1 MSKKLFFSFSTVCL
15 VALLVL
21 FTGCEEKDLYK
32 PEPPIEGDKPSTLDY
47 STSKTL
53 TLALN
58 YQVSP
63 GYVSTFDVYT
73 EYPLD
78 ADGVLKQDLQPIAG
92 GINIA
97 GVSDIKRVIPAYVK
111 ELYVYSEDLFI
122 PRLLHATVD
131 DAAGVA
137 SFEPATI
144 TVANEEV
151 AQTRTIGNKKIDKYL
166 KAESDFYDDN
176 KYQWD
181 WSSFSNKLVESK
193 YDLKAP
199 DMEKTIPSE
208 LLNAIKQ
215 AFPEKT
221 AAAEIYYEDAMVEV
235 KSDPNDVGGARIHV
249 SVLHAGCGYNNS
261 LSYFVYNGPKKLEEL
276 TSDERNA
283 LEVINVF
290 QLADVYNNSFKNKK
304 MGLTPGHY
312 VQLKYKNEEG
322 KYVNEFPIGSKI
334 GWILHSDGF
343 DESNFAVKEGASRIY
358 SIANWNT
365 NQAKRTIFFGYE
377 TKSGDKYSCFGF
389 EDTPAG
395 GDNDCNDVIFH
406 VHIDPFDAVNPPP
419 FIPEPGTIEKT
430 STHCGV
436 LAFED
441 NWPNKGD
448 YDLNDVVV
456 KYSSTITTVQDGE
469 TTENSGGEL
478 VPKGEITVKRVED
491 VFSFVH
497 TGATFANGFSYKVDI
512 DPSKIK
518 SIKITDNKGNT
529 VDYTAIADGAGFIV
543 NICDDVKKL
552 ISPMVPVTTPAVF
565 TVRMDFNEKAVK
577 DEGFEVLQA
586 PYNPYIRPVNSN
598 IDSDGIEVHL
608 PFYYPTSMADMSLF
622 GTRFD
627 VSDPATDTYYASK
640 ESVYYPFALHLF
652 GCSEFTIPTESKTID
667 CTYPKYTNWVNCKC
681 GIDDADWYLYPIN

>member
-1 MSKKLFFSFSTVCL
+1 MSKKLFFSFGALCL
-15 VALLVL
+15 MALLVL
-21 FTGCEEKDLYK
+21 FTGCEDKDLYN
-32 PEPPIEGDKPSTLDY
+32 PEPPIEGEGPSTLDY

-53 TLALN
+53 TLNLN

-78 ADGVLKQDLQPIAG
+78 GDGVLKQDLQPIAG

-97 GVSDIKRVIPAYVK
+97 GVSEIKRVIPAYAK

-122 PRLLHATVD
+122 PRLLHATID
-131 DAAGVA
+131 NAAGVA
-137 SFEPATI
+137 MFMPATI
-144 TVANEEV
+144 NVANEEV
-151 AQTRTIGNKKIDKYL
+151 AQTRTIGNKKVDKYL
-166 KAESDFYDDN
+166 KAKSDFYDDN
-176 KYQWD
+176 KKEFD
-181 WSSFSNKLVESK
+181 WGSWRYKLLESK
-193 YDLKAP
+193 YDLKVP
-199 DMEKTIPSE
+199 DMEKEIPSE
-208 LLNAIKQ
+208 LLNAIAQ
-215 AFPEKT
+215 SFPEKT
-221 AAAEIYYEDAMVEV
+221 AVAAKYYEDAMVEV

-249 SVLHAGCGYNNS
+249 SVLHAGCGHNNA
-261 LSYFVYNGPKKLEEL
+261 LSYFVYSGEKNLEDLTLEE
-276 TSDERNA
+276 RNE

-290 QLADVYNNSFKNKK
+290 QFADVYNNSFKSKE

-322 KYVNEFPIGSKI
+322 QYVNEFPIGSKI
-334 GWILHSDGF
+334 GWILHSNGF
-343 DESNFAVKEGASRIY
+343 DEKNFKVNEDATNIY
-358 SIANWNT
+358 SIASWNP
-365 NQAKRTIFFGYE
+365 NNAKRTIFFGYE
-377 TKSGDKYSCFGF
+377 TKGGDKYSCFGF
-389 EDTPAG
+389 EDTPEG

-456 KYSSTITTVQDGE
+456 KYNSTITYVQDGE

-478 VPKGEITVKRVED
+478 VGKGEVTVKKVED

-518 SIKITDNKGNT
+518 SIRITDNKGKT
-529 VDYTAIADGAGFIV
+529 VDYNAIADGAGFIV

-577 DEGFEVLQA
+577 GKEFVALQA
-586 PYNPYIRPVNSN
+586 PYNPYIRPANTN

-608 PFYYPTSMADMSLF
+608 PFYHPTTMADMSLF

-627 VSDPATDTYYASK
+627 VSDPATGTYYASK
-640 ESVYYPFALHLF
+640 ENSYYPFALHIF
-652 GCSEFTIPTESKTID
+652 GTSYFTIPTESKPID
-667 CTYPKYTNWVNCKC
+667 YTYPRYKNWREKKC
-681 GIDDADWYLYPIN
+681 GSEDADWYLHPIN